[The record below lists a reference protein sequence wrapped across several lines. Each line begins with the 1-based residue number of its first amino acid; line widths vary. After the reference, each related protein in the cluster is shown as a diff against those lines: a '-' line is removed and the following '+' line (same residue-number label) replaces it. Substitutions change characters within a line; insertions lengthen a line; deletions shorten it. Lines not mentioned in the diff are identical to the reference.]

1 MRDSVP
7 RNAAVSVPLA
17 KVVSLAWGRDQA
29 PPQVRLDEL
38 RPTGH
43 RPSDSQPHIDDVPTS
58 ATELWPE
65 TGDVLSEQRFQQFLG
80 MYATDITIGT
90 LSDRIARIARE
101 EGVDPATFGDPSR
114 WSEVS
119 DELRRALERREL
131 FLRRS
136 AELHS
141 LASEAKRALLD
152 FFRYRSEIAGR
163 RDHAAAEYRRL
174 SGLLDAKLAEHL
186 PGQVYVHPHDIEKYC
201 AAAALMDI
209 RDITGNPDIRLLHRD
224 VSPTGTPLFEVAA
237 ASGAHP
243 VAYENHS
250 QLAEQLLGS
259 GDGATALVF
268 DHYEDGGAHSYVMT
282 SNGNEVAVS
291 DWNGSKLHSFPRQ
304 SLRQVKVVYGFLF
317 GPRLE
322 ESIGRPLEP
331 MDEITRRELIELS
344 NKYTWLVQEQDG
356 LKRLRQTLGSIDVD
370 HPNRALDLAEVERR
384 LRRIPGDKL
393 QIAYIANA
401 KIAGRQLVAVHPDHV
416 GIIPD
421 ASLDNVNLTTVSFRK
436 FLPTSD
442 LLPNLLR
449 IMKPGGTA
457 TIRVEE
463 PMFRLDTR
471 PREVARHLANAGFTG
486 VAFHHNGTPF
496 TLSAIPTETD
506 GDYEIR
512 VVKPAAAVDR
522 KPRSS
527 IGARPPDE
535 QYNRSAG
542 PDDIPDGMRIH
553 PMPGRPG
560 VTIELIS
567 FDDGSRI
574 LRETYD
580 NTDEAV
586 AEWTNTW
593 IGRYMGAPIA
603 EVLWQEPQYH
613 VLYREHRSLH
623 RGTADPRVADML
635 GLFYAITGQ
644 ASPLAAVFVR
654 RVGRRRQWQD
664 HHLRRQDIIDVG
676 RRVREFWDYLF
687 QTPYPEAVRWT
698 MRETHMNATIALG
711 EIAAHAEHPQLMA
724 GLDLETQAKVRLVE
738 TFKSRHPY
746 LEVTGFD
753 SPYISE
759 QVAEVILGRLD
770 ELLDRY
776 RYAPGYQK
784 LRTNIRALRI
794 DLLSP
799 QTRGLMSPRYDE
811 RTDTVSGADLTFNLL
826 IAAEQDAEKTYAYV
840 AAHEFAHAIDQA
852 TGFELSQHIPAVL
865 REAHTKLERLGLD
878 ESYEEWLGPLPL
890 AHPVPGKE
898 AEAAEET
905 MAIGFAHAEINFD
918 DPVVGSANWVIHEY
932 VTKLRQ
938 PDIGPEFRI
947 DPRLRITGP
956 TGGIGNRPPQDPHE
970 GPEEQSP
977 AASRL
982 TESPEMSAA
991 EALHARLAEEV
1002 RYRAGL
1008 QGLRASVAGET
1019 RPSDMQQLRDAS
1031 VRGLSELL
1039 GREILQ
1045 DVARRVSDPDYDA
1058 EFSREREVV
1067 QAEIIRLIEQEPEGY
1082 RRVERVL
1089 EPLLRRLRA
1098 LDHDEWRELGRR
1110 MEAGAFRWLGGWIL
1124 RGILL
1129 QHPMRQDLPEVVA
1142 RLDLS
1147 QAAQHGDL
1155 LAMIGTAAADPVTA
1169 VASGGDELAEWRLLG
1184 ERAGTGSPV
1193 RELVAAVSAY
1203 LDHGRI
1209 TDLTHELLSANR
1221 AVHAAYRRDQQRRL
1235 GNMSS
1240 ETQNI
1245 QAETGQIV
1253 TESAAAPEEI
1263 RDLLDELARVEKLRD
1278 QWAESWVSLRD
1289 LGTRRERATG
1299 LPSIRA
1305 EFERLTAALRWEIMR
1320 QGTHFAEADPNPGR
1334 VERVIAELAG
1344 RASSGATDEGMLER
1358 LENAKRWRRLY
1369 FLLRYADRYEQLLT
1383 EVDTRLGEIRRV
1395 RDQLTT
1401 DWAPDSWQPVPGWVP
1416 AGAPRE
1422 FTPLPQ
1428 AAARARDW
1436 GRRIAAAAERKR
1448 RFSAD
1453 TLARASRLGIDDAET
1468 LSPRELAEVVDDRAA
1483 GYDDLSRAL
1492 GELSHASS
1500 ALAEVQAEAFEIENG
1515 SVDLESRMVLDD
1527 FARVAERSLR
1537 LEAATDLA
1545 EEVIRSEVIDR
1556 GGRRLAPGVGVLE
1569 IDGTAP
1575 KILVA
1580 GPVSRVEH
1588 LLERIDSADFENLI
1602 RRGVQLVGFH
1612 VVVDEQGRVFVHE
1625 VVPEPAA
1632 TPASGPEPTG
1642 DEHSRRPAH
1651 ETFAERLEVWRT
1663 ERRLGTRVSATARD
1677 EHAWRSAHDAITDR
1691 LDSWLSAG
1699 GIGTRL
1705 TPCVAFLPDSSGGG
1719 GVVVV
1724 AAPLGGHDVALAELA
1739 TANPRFAGV
1748 GERPEFDCRYLA
1760 VLPGIEGPIV
1770 AEISAAVARNPDG
1783 AALPPGVAASHRAAS
1798 AVETEGILLGE
1809 YLRYRRLGLVRVG
1822 FRDWLAQLGE
1832 MCFGDEGLKR
1842 DGTVQAFAAAAA
1854 EAQPTVDEDRPDP
1867 TAVLIRVAGR
1877 SFPLPDL
1884 SGPPSGTAVGSVSL
1898 VGTVDIG
1905 GVTAEVELFDD
1916 GGVWR
1921 VAPPRGDGQPGDVLS
1936 RWFEGRSD
1944 TDPDRLLDRLAHLLN
1959 DGEAALTTV
1968 DAGVAAAE
1976 VDSRSRTPHVWRL
1989 RGFAIGSPV
1998 EISLTR
2004 DRRGWRSTVT
2014 SGPNS
2019 EILNLTGA
2027 KSLNRMAQE
2036 LTAMLRISNNES
2048 EAGGSRPSQITLSPD
2063 EIREYHELVRQ
2074 ADAAAGRSRAC
2085 AEELDTLAGRLGMA
2099 SPEVL
2104 EMADPAA
2111 RTAVLASLRGAVAR
2125 DRAALAAEIGVDP
2138 SELESIP
2145 IIDAEHDLWR
2155 NRIEAREAD
2164 IDTLARLLAHREQ
2177 LAAAVS
2183 RARRDRDAALTRP
2196 VVAAELER
2204 SDRSRQLG
2212 PGIVFHPNLA
2222 GRHGLLVVI
2231 APPNGHAAAL
2241 TALALEHREFA
2252 DASYRLGLRIHYLRV
2267 DPQPDGRI
2275 AIEQIEPQA
2284 AGVPIDRRN
2293 EARLHLL
2300 HQYLVFRKAGV
2311 LTAGFRE
2318 WLRQLGAGAFTKWPE
2333 SARVGK
2339 GLARSTAVVSE
2350 PLVAPLELIEMGRR
2364 TVRADPALDP
2374 RHPAHV
2380 LHRLHTH
2387 RAAPLPLGE
2396 RHRGDPSAQTDLNP
2410 SAHLE
2415 THPISLDVMAD
2426 YVVLERRGRTWH
2438 VATDT
2443 SQAFSDLLAVHFP
2456 DLTGKTPRELIEQ
2469 LENLVRAP
2477 PRVYD
2482 SAPSG
2487 LPKTGLL
2494 TAFDSARLGPGTPR
2508 ITVPEDRA
2516 AEVPRRGVT
2525 GTEAARWAGA
2535 NWHRGGYSDAAELV
2549 EQVRRSRGTV
2559 VGVVD
2564 LGTAAPAFTVRMDGD
2579 VITVEE
2585 QIFRL
2590 GPRGAAVPDVRTVRG
2605 DEAVDAW
2612 AAHLMRVSGP
2622 EATFHGLAWKSD
2634 GTPENPLLPGRK
2646 PSGVPGREIP
2656 LRLIGGRRDL
2666 PEEIGHRPPEE
2677 PAVGARR
2684 DDPIVEYNTRRMQ
2697 AVRRYDNDYGL
2708 TPLVDADGRTLPPEG
2723 IFASVDAEGVLRM
2736 QVRASERTPRVFAM
2750 VAQMEAEIGH
2760 LVTGI
2765 QDFWTVTYDG
2775 LTTNIDVFNT
2785 LLRENPELSPEDAA
2799 ARTFTG
2805 RMAARRGLTRVRFE
2819 HLDGHRGDYRHVVVT
2834 FTAPDADDRRTV
2846 ADQPDYS
2853 AIAATIHGRDL
2864 PGDSSTPVETTLG
2877 GALDT
2882 ERPPPGSIAAVIA
2895 GTDHGMHRID
2905 ARPTDDE
2912 QAPADA
2918 HGDDDAS
2925 PPGLIGH
2932 RPPDDA
2938 ESRPDTVGAN
2948 LAWVRD
2954 MAVADLAR
2962 RREADAAPAPVDLAR
2977 PVAGVPDPMADRI
2990 RNIDA
2995 LMSALRLARSERRR
3009 AAARLEQAVAACPD
3023 LEEIPARPGSNEVRR
3038 ASGLRDEARARLA
3051 EIFRTAPDGPSGEA
3065 ADQLRRLDAVV
3076 DATYQFDYDERR
3088 LVALTEL
3095 VAHLDRW
3102 ARRVLAA
3109 DPPAAERHNALPGGQ
3124 RVDSDT
3130 LDDLLRGAVRRLAFD
3145 SALPG
3150 EELDRIRRAADRR
3163 AQTQRDLL
3171 PALLGRSRVDAA
3183 DLLRHGS
3190 PTHDDW
3196 AAELAE
3202 AGRSL
3207 GRIADIPADHFES
3220 PDRVQM
3226 TLEDLADRY
3235 RRDGWPEEAKRAFRR
3250 LRRAHR
3256 VTATVAEIRRM
3267 EERARRIDAL
3277 DAAFRDVAAW
3287 QERARVRGH
3296 AAVDL
3301 ERAYHRLSAVGQ
3313 RLDALAREL
3322 AAAQPSVR
3330 RNRYQRLADKYG
3342 LRLWRLRPGW
3352 DDQRKL
3358 DTELGLARYR
3368 LRSTFAVDR
3377 TTMPGDELVQLIRR
3391 AVEPPGQSGREWTPA
3406 QPEATDQ
3413 QVKSADVQKLE
3424 DLHDLSDYAE
3434 AAERERTLFAELDYC
3449 LANVARELVFARSG
3463 LGDFRDT
3470 ERRATL
3476 GRDLAGLRSDAVAT
3490 ADVAAWN
3497 LAKIGVPS
3505 VSDSVWQLRPGSPG
3519 EAQVLAE
3526 HDEIRDYLAAA
3537 WGMAANS
3544 VTAEEADN
3552 RSATAT
3558 SDEEYFALER
3568 FRTLDAML
3576 DNARRFHRYDTW
3588 IRAIDALAKALDD
3601 ARWREV
3607 VEATQVGERRGENRS
3622 WLHALEARRRELDT
3636 LAGQRAARP
3645 PGRRDDVDARLD
3657 ELLGEV
3663 AAEIT
3668 VRSIRLSDSGEHSG
3682 DGPQYPIGTGLVPEP
3697 PDPVTLAHARRDLD
3711 RQFRER
3717 FGDREPTPIEL
3728 EDFSMEPLS
3737 RLQQYAHVDWNIDKL
3752 AVSLGMPSAQLRE
3765 HMRGELRAA
3774 VSGKS
3779 VAIRIDAEK
3788 LLSVL
3793 HDGVYRSNRSPGGER
3808 AAFEQLWFGGEPT
3821 YGYVAVDGVRP
3832 AGLPGLDVLSTG
3844 YGGEQIFLK
3853 PRVREYTTFT
3863 VGDHEVH
3870 KTRVIASP
3878 LTDPL
3883 EWSFGAASD
3892 AAHDN
3897 PGLVGINRN
3906 YAGQPFRGSIYV
3918 EAQIHRDITVD
3929 DIEFVVLQ
3937 QDPSAQ
3943 LRSALEHRGID
3954 WRVLNNRTIAEHG
3967 SDSERATAIGRLE
3980 EDLARLRT
3988 SRRYTSPD
3996 PSIRQLNADMEH
4008 RLRTDLAL
4016 LRRSV
4021 GTDDP
4026 LDGPEYPIGAR
4037 PPDDEA
4043 TSMAGRARDTRLPR
4057 PRPGDRPQDWLREI
4071 RRHLGLSA
4079 GQMDDLI
4086 GATDGTW
4093 AAAEAP
4099 VDPRPLTDDQV
4110 RALLRRT
4117 PGARTLY
4124 ATVAERFYPG
4134 LHSRPDIVGRSLR
4147 GIRETADVRIERFA
4161 LQLGALEVTV
4171 RHRELAQHLPPSRG
4185 AWEAHLRALAA
4196 CLSEQVDD
4204 GTPLGAVLEIF
4215 RRQFGLTRE
4224 QIAETMSV
4232 PTEMIDEIETM
4243 VSVPSR
4249 STVEAYLLALLPAV
4263 PRYPEGFDTLRHYL
4277 KHLRQ
4282 TAGFSQSELAEEAR
4296 MLTVAMVRNVESG
4309 RTPPSKE
4316 IIELYLRV
4324 FSPGAVTYQDLTETF
4339 HEVPSDIGARPPDH
4353 RDEMPDAVD
4362 GARGSDTST
4371 RHEFLPDEPVA
4382 GWRVDTAELIDTYV
4396 GDTPP
4401 SYEQLRMR
4409 LRELAGRYPD
4419 EVAFFREIGSSS
4431 EGRPIELLSLYGGP
4445 NNIELVVDP
4454 HPMEPVGRATAL
4466 AAAEFFCSRPELWSL
4481 YSLHI
4486 VVSADPDSAVLNRP
4500 PARAVG
4506 PVDLSAYYTG
4516 MHRSL
4521 STPDWAVPATIPVPE
4536 RKFSSAVPLP
4546 ETLTLMTISKAIK
4559 PFFRWV
4565 GHNADFGG
4573 AYIFFGISGDRY
4585 VRALSKRIPRLF
4597 AEIATR
4603 HGIPISPHPIDIA
4616 LNPDSAEKLGPGVFT
4631 EMNLPVGANTGRF
4644 AAWFGALS
4652 TNIEVPE
4659 WSVRPSSVTRSE
4671 AIELLKQRAAV
4682 FESLVPRVPA
4692 DIIASEFGRAA
4703 AKMIRFL
4710 PGEADALQR
4719 NPDKLF
4725 EPGIV
4730 HRPPL
4735 RRLGGLLRRIDAALA
4750 ANPGR
4755 AELLALREDV
4765 SRYFLEWIEFQRAD
4779 QDPVWLPLRSTAGMQ
4794 LELIFSLIP
4803 MARATHSDAHVT
4815 GEMSTPWS
4823 RLKNEPIG
4831 DRPIDTGPAGE
4842 PAGSQRYSPID
4853 TRRDEPKPGLR
4864 RSEPLST
4871 PWALVYQSAPA
4882 AQPSD
4887 EDGVV
4892 DSMWTADGARL
4903 IDEYV
4908 GDTSP
4913 TYEELRRRLRDLAER
4928 HPEDVARFSEIGR
4941 TREGRPMELLSIYGG
4956 PRNILL
4962 IVDPHPMESVGRAT
4976 ALALAQYVL
4985 TEPGLRSEVSY
4996 HFIVCSDPD
5005 TAVLNAPPARTVGPV
5020 DLAAYYTGI
5029 ARPIRHPEWSFPA
5042 AVPVPGSRWDSEVPL
5057 PETLAQMA
5065 MIKALR
5071 PLLMSR
5077 SLHNID
5083 SEGGHLYFG
5092 ISGGGWV
5099 RELGPQIPELFADIA
5114 ARHAIPVQA
5123 IPGDVTARPSWYQH
5137 IGNGVYANRWVPGHA
5152 FSGTFVGYYGGLP
5165 MTIEVPEWITR
5176 PSVLTRS
5183 QAADLFEQ
5191 RAAILSELVD
5201 RLPSEMPA
5209 SVFGL
5214 AVEAFITSLYEKS
5227 EQLRRDPSA
5236 KFVPQA
5242 VHRWPLRGI
5251 AALLRHIDEALVSD
5265 HENSELEAI
5274 RADVNTNFL
5283 EWIQF
5288 QRDDQNPVWRPLR
5301 STAGMQLEFILAT
5314 IPRAL
5319 QVADRAEWR
5328 DRMVVPSD
5336 DRELD
5341 DASGTAPPTEG
5352 AALPGLTIEA
5362 ATAADVE
5369 DLSQRFGKPWILE
5382 DRLQRQGRGDGV
5394 LFVARRDGSP
5404 VAHGYLWLEDAEE
5417 PEIRSGLPGVALI
5430 NHLEVADGLQGRSI
5444 GSELIAHMERY
5455 ARVEAGRDR
5464 IALAVLPGNTA
5475 AARLYER
5482 LGYADWGRGTVQC
5495 YDIMERADGSRVRVP
5510 DPEQARVLVKDLGL
5524 RPLSDDSR
5532 SPPSLPAFTTTGG
5545 EPQRGGP
5552 DTDGVGAEAVLG
5564 RHAMD
5569 STPDQVKELL
5579 RHSRVGR
5586 RVLASLES
5594 MPVRERFEL
5603 MGEGGHYGGVWVGS
5617 ALTATVFTS
5626 GHDYAAQALNLA
5638 HEIVHAE
5645 FFVEA
5650 RTVRDPLSM
5659 SIDEYVGAMVAEE
5672 TACFRIMAELA
5683 AELRSL
5689 GLDIPPQ
5696 VTEAGYDEA
5705 YDKATRRRASAVPNP
5720 EQRHQ
5725 QAHESALK
5733 ASEQEVA
5740 TFEWADGRSYRQFY
5754 RDAYRALERG
5764 ARTRPPAGTAAT
5776 VGHPRRY
5783 DPTPEGAERLRRAAL
5798 RHDHDVVSANE
5809 LSRRLAETAAELGVA
5824 GGPRSITRA
5833 RVEKEIAA
5841 LKTELATGAPDRL
5854 PALRRRQHRW
5864 RELSDMADE
5873 YGRLDA
5879 SIHRMKAMED
5889 ILAADVVDR
5898 MTSTVPGAQR
5908 ISDRAVLT
5916 PGTPRRLVIVGG
5928 PGEHQSVLADP
5939 RVVAARRGAQVEY
5952 CHVQMQPG
5960 GEPHVWTMTAPTA
5973 VPRSAPPRFLHLAD
5987 QATRHRMARIRTELG
6002 TTEVGRWALEV
6013 LHDVEIVQTT
6023 NPAEAGYKPVRHR
6036 LVLDAGMS
6044 DEHHMAHL
6052 VHQAIHVEV
6061 ARSRESIETVRA
6073 QLTLPREAYI
6083 DARIDEETRA
6093 HAMEIVAAVQL
6104 RAAGYD
6110 VPEPMGMTAYT
6121 EAYYQAR
6128 SDLAENMAPDG
6139 QAVPDRLLPVLDRM
6153 ANDAGLAALRPE
6165 VEAHP
6170 ESYPDSYGKAWDD
6183 AQGVQPFAEQVQAA
6197 RRSGERS
6204 VRALDGG
6211 ADVIG
6216 VQNVEL
6222 VSYNDGAVYVRVAV
6236 RDSRS
6241 RHAAVLSSRLGRA
6254 FDVPMPRVVAEGDV
6268 LYFEPTSWA
6277 LPVELSRVGVGAP
6290 GLGLHDAVAGFPD
6303 SADRVMVER
6312 SDRVAWSNH
6321 YRAFG
6326 FEDAAGETPSRF
6338 AQRFLR
6344 ARADGTLEF
6353 IAHDVPRSELDRFRD
6368 RAERLRPEFERL
6380 GRADWHDVVM
6390 ARLAKIVAHAP
6401 LDTVS
6406 GQESTARSEAPD
6418 NALDAAHPSQRVLR
6432 GQPRDAAEPVV
6443 TEGVREPSTPWS
6455 SVTPATDVPV
6465 GRPSPHSEPG
6475 STLATN

>member
-1 MRDSVP
+1 MDDFSPTPVVLARELYEQAVELLPAPVRWLVEMVVFGGDLPRADVSRMRWMAARLREKAASLNEYAEEARSLGVEQDTVGVLGDKVREMLRLHDKGAVRLHDEALILADQADGAANEAEKTLCVMFAFGVQLVWQIYRTLAVAAAAGPAGQVAAASTVESMLVKGRAEAEMMRTGLKQGFAWHAANAVARVTGLGPLQLAVVVGKSAVFPAAVDGGVQLLQWAQGRREMSLIGANGENPNGFDLASIAAMGAGGAGGAVGGAVAGQVASKVFPRVESSRWLLGLVHGTAGAVAGLGAAALVTGWPQDFDQMLAELLNGAAGGAMAAHGSVRARSDAVASAVIDGSGRFRPPDVSVGGRAENTGRGVGPGARGHLMADASSGGNGRSAAGLAVGFDTSGQPEGIEPRGATGHYELSESTVQSGVREAIASNVVRSGVHENRAAVAESGSAGAASSVVDSREAKLRAELADRVAVDDQ
-7 RNAAVSVPLA
+7 RVVDARKQLDRALAAVEEGRTALESEIAGRDVAAARAAHDAAVSEAVEERFEARKAEEEAAIAAADEQRLRVEAETGERMRAGREALAAARAQWSESRDAHEAAVTVYEASVRGHVEESIGSVQERVDVAGAALARREQEYRDYIRSAEPEAAHLAGLQRGVDRARDRLRGAMAEREALLRALPGEHATELKAAETGGNEVVSRWSRRAFRSEVAVREQYWRRALAEHDEVAKAKLRAAEGELQRCTQTYRTARDSLMSDGVRAIDERFRAAAEAGRADIAAYEAGVADRDAAFRAASDKRLRAMMATDELATEYYEEMLYEGDASDSVAVPASPDALLKGITEGTRAERYLAMRKWAELTTGKDMRVTQRIAWGLELADMKTGEGKTLLTTVKTIDDAIQHGVAYVWTSSDSLVLETIASVEQVTRSEHGDLPVDTYRLAEMSQDGDFPEAAPGRGQMFVGTPENAEFLVLRRGKAFLDRLREGGASDEEITGLRERLFPRLKEHRLPLDAIKEALDEAAEQHGLDAEFEPLPGGRGAKVHTIDEMDTVVDGREAVLSPGASGNEDPEVVARLEEVWQRFKAAQRLPGGLTAADFGRPDGTRGFWRATLSPEAIAKLNRVPGKEVTAADAEMYTSAALAEWARVRNSDYIEGRGDIDPHGAEPVGGETVGSDSVQGPGDATSGSGGKVLLIASDTNDQLQANREEGTETRTQGLVGQFMDLKEGVPVRANLPEEALYISVDQLIGSSYLGRPTGYSGTLKIVEAELYDRYGIAGVPENPPYYVSQLERHYPLNDEARHHKLAQMGRDVVGELRLTPVFDENGVLVGVEQHGRPQLNEHMDNRNIRGDDVREDENGNRIRLHGWRDKFDHEKGLVDWVDQITHDHVQALSRAYPLLDACERAGAPAGEVAALRQRIAQAPPVEVIRSMLDAAAAHYGVEVRFDSVDGLPVADGIGLEYLVLDARTSDEHGTGEAAKRWANDRIKNAWGAPGTVAFVNKEYLRGTDWEPTPESIALGGTLARMDGGPSRGQRAFEQGVGRASRGGTSTDRAAGGTPGTFMQYLSPEDFHGTVANHGVTEQVVMFTDAVTAQRAAAAEHAVHNTADSRAALDRADRAVAAAERVLREHAAPAQMRAVEHHLLATGRTQHAHTPPAAAAAPHAVAPDQANASPYAVVPGQTNDSPHVVAPGRTNAFAQAVAPGQDAALVPVMDGGFAPEPVRSALPAAGSHSANSFVGPQHPAERFARLAGWLRIPAAIPGAIAAPLDDEDDDLPDRSQPDTSAAVQALNRLHTGLPPAATETLNQHLDHPAPAAVVHDPTLSDKQALHQLEDRRDRLSGELGLRPGQVAGAEGIRLVGDMMERARQELSEALATLPRPPAEVDVGIARAVIADAVAHLAQTTSTDTEAPAQPMVEAASKYLALTALLDLVVSVHQRTPNGCVNNAVTMMRVLYPDNQHSYRMPEHTPLA
-17 KVVSLAWGRDQA
+17 GHGSAEVQFASGGGDFATFDSLDTAAESLANRPGGASWVVYNWVDTDGGKVGKVRSHLVLLHNRSDRQDKPDLVVLDINAGNIRSATRPEDLSGPKALLKRSVRFEEWKKKQGRHIERLSEKDSRVWAIEFDSGGNVLERDSEPRNPAASLPLANVVSLASRRNHV
-29 PPQVRLDEL
+29 PPQVQLDEL

-101 EGVDPATFGDPSR
+101 EGVDPATFSDPSR

-186 PGQVYVHPHDIEKYC
+186 PGQVYVQPRDIENYC

-250 QLAEQLLGS
+250 QLAEQLLES

-268 DHYEDGGAHSYVMT
+268 DKYGDEAGHFYVMT
-282 SNGNEVAVS
+282 NIGNEIAVS
-291 DWNGSKLHSFPRQ
+291 DWNGSMLHAFPPQHRRHVAAVHGFIFRRGSEGASGR
-304 SLRQVKVVYGFLF
+304 SLH
-317 GPRLE
+317 
-322 ESIGRPLEP
+322 P
-331 MDEITRRELIELS
+331 MDEATREELVELS
-344 NKYTWLVQEQDG
+344 NRYARLVREENEFDE
-356 LKRLRQTLGSIDVD
+356 LRRTLETMDSDAP
-370 HPNRALDLAEVERR
+370 HRARDLAEAGER
-384 LRRIPGDKL
+384 LRALPGDRR
-393 QIAYIANA
+393 QIGLVARA
-401 KIAGRQLVAVHPDHV
+401 KIFDRQFVTVHPDHI

-421 ASLDNVNLTTVSFRK
+421 ASLDNAYLMTVPYEK
-436 FLPTSD
+436 LLPTSD
-442 LLPNLLR
+442 LLPNLFR
-449 IMKPGGTA
+449 VMKPGGTA

-486 VAFHHNGTPF
+486 VAFHHNGKPF
-496 TLSAIPTETD
+496 MLSAIPTETD

-635 GLFYAITGQ
+635 GLFHAITGQ

-664 HHLRRQDIIDVG
+664 HHLRRQDIIDAG

-1045 DVARRVSDPDYDA
+1045 DVARRVSDPDYDT
-1058 EFSREREVV
+1058 EFSREREMV
-1067 QAEIIRLIEQEPEGY
+1067 QAEIIRLIGQEPEGY

-1098 LDHDEWRELGRR
+1098 LDLDEWRELGRR

-1705 TPCVAFLPDSSGGG
+1705 TPCVAFLPDSSGDG

-1877 SFPLPDL
+1877 SFPLPDQ
-1884 SGPPSGTAVGSVSL
+1884 SDPPSGTAVGSVSL

-1936 RWFEGRSD
+1936 RWFERRSD

-1959 DGEAALTTV
+1959 DGDAALTTV

-2183 RARRDRDAALTRP
+2183 RARSDRDAALTRP

-2339 GLARSTAVVSE
+2339 GLTRSTAVVSE
-2350 PLVAPLELIEMGRR
+2350 PLVTPLELIEMGRR

-2387 RAAPLPLGE
+2387 RAAPLPLSE
-2396 RHRGDPSAQTDLNP
+2396 RQRGDPSAQTDPNP

-2415 THPISLDVMAD
+2415 THPITLDVMAD

-2438 VATDT
+2438 LATDT
-2443 SQAFSDLLAVHFP
+2443 GQAFSDLLAVHFP

-2482 SAPSG
+2482 DSAPSG
-2487 LPKTGLL
+2487 LPRTGLL

-2516 AEVPRRGVT
+2516 AEVPQRGGT

-2590 GPRGAAVPDVRTVRG
+2590 GPRGVAVPEVRTVRG

-2666 PEEIGHRPPEE
+2666 PEEIGHRPPED
-2677 PAVGARR
+2677 PADGARR
-2684 DDPIVEYNTRRMQ
+2684 DDPIGEYNTRGTQVRSGPRPLDDEEVPASAATAVGRVAGPLRSTHFPLPERVIRANAPDDIAALQVFSLWQ
-2697 AVRRYDNDYGL
+2697 ADTANRAWGKINARWDPAASGAVHRRALSQLYFWISHQRYLRQVWAVERDPSIVGSYGQGHPENFAARLDDAAGNIDQFGNVYGL
-2708 TPLVDADGRTLPPEG
+2708 REGTHIDPETGRRQLGHETPAYLQAQEIGKLIRDRLIAKGSGSDELQNFVDLPDGRRVAGNILSYFGLVRFAIESARFDDRKT
-2723 IFASVDAEGVLRM
+2723 IFAAAIAELSSILENRSPYPSITALRRFAGVAYLLF
-2736 QVRASERTPRVFAM
+2736 QAPLTPRGSDSTTRMFLAATATSAFGRPIRLPQDVDVQAM
-2750 VAQMEAEIGH
+2750 ARRQSDFVEWFTETLRRDIGSEP
-2760 LVTGI
+2760 VDRSTG
-2765 QDFWTVTYDG
+2765 QD
-2775 LTTNIDVFNT
+2775 
-2785 LLRENPELSPEDAA
+2785 PA
-2799 ARTFTG
+2799 AR
-2805 RMAARRGLTRVRFE
+2805 A
-2819 HLDGHRGDYRHVVVT
+2819 VT
-2834 FTAPDADDRRTV
+2834 
-2846 ADQPDYS
+2846 
-2853 AIAATIHGRDL
+2853 
-2864 PGDSSTPVETTLG
+2864 
-2877 GALDT
+2877 
-2882 ERPPPGSIAAVIA
+2882 
-2895 GTDHGMHRID
+2895 
-2905 ARPTDDE
+2905 
-2912 QAPADA
+2912 
-2918 HGDDDAS
+2918 AS
-2925 PPGLIGH
+2925 PGTFGAHSNDGASPTGPIGN

-2938 ESRPDTVGAN
+2938 EP
-2948 LAWVRD
+2948 
-2954 MAVADLAR
+2954 
-2962 RREADAAPAPVDLAR
+2962 
-2977 PVAGVPDPMADRI
+2977 
-2990 RNIDA
+2990 
-2995 LMSALRLARSERRR
+2995 
-3009 AAARLEQAVAACPD
+3009 
-3023 LEEIPARPGSNEVRR
+3023 
-3038 ASGLRDEARARLA
+3038 
-3051 EIFRTAPDGPSGEA
+3051 
-3065 ADQLRRLDAVV
+3065 
-3076 DATYQFDYDERR
+3076 
-3088 LVALTEL
+3088 
-3095 VAHLDRW
+3095 
-3102 ARRVLAA
+3102 
-3109 DPPAAERHNALPGGQ
+3109 LP
-3124 RVDSDT
+3124 
-3130 LDDLLRGAVRRLAFD
+3130 
-3145 SALPG
+3145 
-3150 EELDRIRRAADRR
+3150 
-3163 AQTQRDLL
+3163 
-3171 PALLGRSRVDAA
+3171 
-3183 DLLRHGS
+3183 
-3190 PTHDDW
+3190 
-3196 AAELAE
+3196 
-3202 AGRSL
+3202 
-3207 GRIADIPADHFES
+3207 
-3220 PDRVQM
+3220 
-3226 TLEDLADRY
+3226 
-3235 RRDGWPEEAKRAFRR
+3235 
-3250 LRRAHR
+3250 
-3256 VTATVAEIRRM
+3256 
-3267 EERARRIDAL
+3267 
-3277 DAAFRDVAAW
+3277 
-3287 QERARVRGH
+3287 
-3296 AAVDL
+3296 VDL
-3301 ERAYHRLSAVGQ
+3301 ERADIATLQRVLSAGHVTSADLVVAYLRRIEKVDRDGPRLNSVLAINPDAMRDAESRDAERLAGYVRGPLHGVPIMVKDNIDVSGMPTTGGASAMRDSFPADDAFLVKRLRRAGAVILGKTNLTEFANFTTDDMPPGYSALGGQVVNPYNRSASPAGSSSGSAVSVAAGLAAGSVGTDTFGSIVSPSVWNSLVGVRPTVGVVSRTGLLPISSTQ
-3313 RLDALAREL
+3313 DTAGPMARSVYDAAVLLTAMAGRDPEDPASTNRDEYIDRFLRANRFLVPPVSRPADGIDYVAGLSIDALRGTRIGVVATYDTGSMRTAFTNAQAVLRDQGATLVEVGHLVGPQTPSVLMHEFKRDLNAYLGRLPADAPMKTLDDILRFNLEHADSGTLAFGQRLLEASAAVDLRDSRVDSVYRSDRGLGIVRTRKLLSSTLTDTRLDALVFIADTGFLLAARALYPVVAVPIGYDPATGRPFGMTLVGEAFSEASLLAYAYAYEQAAQVWRPPSEMNPDLYRPAGPTTSPQRASSAAVDDKGSDRSQASVSDASSDTRTLSTALENFNKCLEQVQSQTGREFDLLQIDNLTRPENIPHAAQRATSGEFHALGSWDLREREL
-3322 AAAQPSVR
+3322 LLRRPGTSYLIMRGSRTMVLSHSKENQGRLEFFDPVDGRPQVYEYGMRPFQIPLPLIPKLGVLYDHNGVVQQLPGSPILPTFGEYSQATVR
-3330 RNRYQRLADKYG
+3330 RQSDLGEWFTEARLAHGDSGANMSAQSKNAAVEFEVPSRQPAESFTDFRARMASEMYR
-3342 LRLWRLRPGW
+3342 RLHENPGAVTDIREW
-3352 DDQRKL
+3352 FKAAIYSAWLVGRSHSDARDV
-3358 DTELGLARYR
+3358 ARYEAEMSWHMIFNAYFTDIALREAYDLLETR
-3368 LRSTFAVDR
+3368 LSRDDSV
-3377 TTMPGDELVQLIRR
+3377 
-3391 AVEPPGQSGREWTPA
+3391 
-3406 QPEATDQ
+3406 
-3413 QVKSADVQKLE
+3413 SA
-3424 DLHDLSDYAE
+3424 
-3434 AAERERTLFAELDYC
+3434 
-3449 LANVARELVFARSG
+3449 VARELNAKYEIPRQSFKVHKVAVFPQLAEFADTMLIILNAGVQAVWRECQPGGSLESLMGEHINVQNLDSQILERKYRQFSNEMSTVSTRLPSYDEFVPLITLGGISRIRRGVVDLVNTASDIVAAFHFAEYELPGGAKRDIFERSIAELSKLALRSRKGVQIAQSGFVNALENATVINAEVLEPLARRALRLGPDEG
-3463 LGDFRDT
+3463 LTTLLSPTPTPPPAKCPAPHFRDT
-3470 ERRATL
+3470 AGATSAEIALQIAGVIASATIWPEPAGDPRL
-3476 GRDLAGLRSDAVAT
+3476 GGGSRSDKHKKT
-3490 ADVAAWN
+3490 
-3497 LAKIGVPS
+3497 
-3505 VSDSVWQLRPGSPG
+3505 GS
-3519 EAQVLAE
+3519 L
-3526 HDEIRDYLAAA
+3526 
-3537 WGMAANS
+3537 
-3544 VTAEEADN
+3544 
-3552 RSATAT
+3552 
-3558 SDEEYFALER
+3558 
-3568 FRTLDAML
+3568 
-3576 DNARRFHRYDTW
+3576 
-3588 IRAIDALAKALDD
+3588 
-3601 ARWREV
+3601 
-3607 VEATQVGERRGENRS
+3607 
-3622 WLHALEARRRELDT
+3622 
-3636 LAGQRAARP
+3636 
-3645 PGRRDDVDARLD
+3645 
-3657 ELLGEV
+3657 
-3663 AAEIT
+3663 
-3668 VRSIRLSDSGEHSG
+3668 
-3682 DGPQYPIGTGLVPEP
+3682 
-3697 PDPVTLAHARRDLD
+3697 
-3711 RQFRER
+3711 
-3717 FGDREPTPIEL
+3717 PTPWT
-3728 EDFSMEPLS
+3728 P
-3737 RLQQYAHVDWNIDKL
+3737 VDKHPR
-3752 AVSLGMPSAQLRE
+3752 S
-3765 HMRGELRAA
+3765 GELR
-3774 VSGKS
+3774 
-3779 VAIRIDAEK
+3779 
-3788 LLSVL
+3788 
-3793 HDGVYRSNRSPGGER
+3793 
-3808 AAFEQLWFGGEPT
+3808 
-3821 YGYVAVDGVRP
+3821 
-3832 AGLPGLDVLSTG
+3832 
-3844 YGGEQIFLK
+3844 
-3853 PRVREYTTFT
+3853 
-3863 VGDHEVH
+3863 
-3870 KTRVIASP
+3870 
-3878 LTDPL
+3878 
-3883 EWSFGAASD
+3883 
-3892 AAHDN
+3892 
-3897 PGLVGINRN
+3897 
-3906 YAGQPFRGSIYV
+3906 
-3918 EAQIHRDITVD
+3918 
-3929 DIEFVVLQ
+3929 
-3937 QDPSAQ
+3937 
-3943 LRSALEHRGID
+3943 
-3954 WRVLNNRTIAEHG
+3954 
-3967 SDSERATAIGRLE
+3967 
-3980 EDLARLRT
+3980 
-3988 SRRYTSPD
+3988 
-3996 PSIRQLNADMEH
+3996 
-4008 RLRTDLAL
+4008 
-4016 LRRSV
+4016 
-4021 GTDDP
+4021 
-4026 LDGPEYPIGAR
+4026 PEY
-4037 PPDDEA
+4037 D
-4043 TSMAGRARDTRLPR
+4043 
-4057 PRPGDRPQDWLREI
+4057 
-4071 RRHLGLSA
+4071 
-4079 GQMDDLI
+4079 
-4086 GATDGTW
+4086 
-4093 AAAEAP
+4093 
-4099 VDPRPLTDDQV
+4099 
-4110 RALLRRT
+4110 
-4117 PGARTLY
+4117 
-4124 ATVAERFYPG
+4124 
-4134 LHSRPDIVGRSLR
+4134 
-4147 GIRETADVRIERFA
+4147 
-4161 LQLGALEVTV
+4161 
-4171 RHRELAQHLPPSRG
+4171 
-4185 AWEAHLRALAA
+4185 
-4196 CLSEQVDD
+4196 
-4204 GTPLGAVLEIF
+4204 
-4215 RRQFGLTRE
+4215 
-4224 QIAETMSV
+4224 
-4232 PTEMIDEIETM
+4232 
-4243 VSVPSR
+4243 
-4249 STVEAYLLALLPAV
+4249 
-4263 PRYPEGFDTLRHYL
+4263 
-4277 KHLRQ
+4277 
-4282 TAGFSQSELAEEAR
+4282 
-4296 MLTVAMVRNVESG
+4296 
-4309 RTPPSKE
+4309 
-4316 IIELYLRV
+4316 
-4324 FSPGAVTYQDLTETF
+4324 
-4339 HEVPSDIGARPPDH
+4339 
-4353 RDEMPDAVD
+4353 
-4362 GARGSDTST
+4362 
-4371 RHEFLPDEPVA
+4371 
-4382 GWRVDTAELIDTYV
+4382 
-4396 GDTPP
+4396 
-4401 SYEQLRMR
+4401 
-4409 LRELAGRYPD
+4409 
-4419 EVAFFREIGSSS
+4419 
-4431 EGRPIELLSLYGGP
+4431 
-4445 NNIELVVDP
+4445 
-4454 HPMEPVGRATAL
+4454 
-4466 AAAEFFCSRPELWSL
+4466 
-4481 YSLHI
+4481 
-4486 VVSADPDSAVLNRP
+4486 
-4500 PARAVG
+4500 
-4506 PVDLSAYYTG
+4506 
-4516 MHRSL
+4516 
-4521 STPDWAVPATIPVPE
+4521 
-4536 RKFSSAVPLP
+4536 
-4546 ETLTLMTISKAIK
+4546 
-4559 PFFRWV
+4559 
-4565 GHNADFGG
+4565 
-4573 AYIFFGISGDRY
+4573 
-4585 VRALSKRIPRLF
+4585 
-4597 AEIATR
+4597 
-4603 HGIPISPHPIDIA
+4603 
-4616 LNPDSAEKLGPGVFT
+4616 
-4631 EMNLPVGANTGRF
+4631 
-4644 AAWFGALS
+4644 
-4652 TNIEVPE
+4652 
-4659 WSVRPSSVTRSE
+4659 
-4671 AIELLKQRAAV
+4671 
-4682 FESLVPRVPA
+4682 
-4692 DIIASEFGRAA
+4692 
-4703 AKMIRFL
+4703 
-4710 PGEADALQR
+4710 
-4719 NPDKLF
+4719 
-4725 EPGIV
+4725 
-4730 HRPPL
+4730 
-4735 RRLGGLLRRIDAALA
+4735 
-4750 ANPGR
+4750 
-4755 AELLALREDV
+4755 
-4765 SRYFLEWIEFQRAD
+4765 
-4779 QDPVWLPLRSTAGMQ
+4779 
-4794 LELIFSLIP
+4794 
-4803 MARATHSDAHVT
+4803 
-4815 GEMSTPWS
+4815 
-4823 RLKNEPIG
+4823 
-4831 DRPIDTGPAGE
+4831 
-4842 PAGSQRYSPID
+4842 
-4853 TRRDEPKPGLR
+4853 
-4864 RSEPLST
+4864 
-4871 PWALVYQSAPA
+4871 
-4882 AQPSD
+4882 
-4887 EDGVV
+4887 
-4892 DSMWTADGARL
+4892 
-4903 IDEYV
+4903 
-4908 GDTSP
+4908 
-4913 TYEELRRRLRDLAER
+4913 
-4928 HPEDVARFSEIGR
+4928 
-4941 TREGRPMELLSIYGG
+4941 
-4956 PRNILL
+4956 
-4962 IVDPHPMESVGRAT
+4962 
-4976 ALALAQYVL
+4976 
-4985 TEPGLRSEVSY
+4985 
-4996 HFIVCSDPD
+4996 
-5005 TAVLNAPPARTVGPV
+5005 
-5020 DLAAYYTGI
+5020 
-5029 ARPIRHPEWSFPA
+5029 
-5042 AVPVPGSRWDSEVPL
+5042 
-5057 PETLAQMA
+5057 
-5065 MIKALR
+5065 
-5071 PLLMSR
+5071 
-5077 SLHNID
+5077 
-5083 SEGGHLYFG
+5083 
-5092 ISGGGWV
+5092 
-5099 RELGPQIPELFADIA
+5099 
-5114 ARHAIPVQA
+5114 
-5123 IPGDVTARPSWYQH
+5123 
-5137 IGNGVYANRWVPGHA
+5137 
-5152 FSGTFVGYYGGLP
+5152 
-5165 MTIEVPEWITR
+5165 
-5176 PSVLTRS
+5176 
-5183 QAADLFEQ
+5183 
-5191 RAAILSELVD
+5191 
-5201 RLPSEMPA
+5201 
-5209 SVFGL
+5209 
-5214 AVEAFITSLYEKS
+5214 
-5227 EQLRRDPSA
+5227 
-5236 KFVPQA
+5236 
-5242 VHRWPLRGI
+5242 
-5251 AALLRHIDEALVSD
+5251 
-5265 HENSELEAI
+5265 
-5274 RADVNTNFL
+5274 
-5283 EWIQF
+5283 
-5288 QRDDQNPVWRPLR
+5288 
-5301 STAGMQLEFILAT
+5301 
-5314 IPRAL
+5314 
-5319 QVADRAEWR
+5319 
-5328 DRMVVPSD
+5328 
-5336 DRELD
+5336 
-5341 DASGTAPPTEG
+5341 
-5352 AALPGLTIEA
+5352 
-5362 ATAADVE
+5362 AADVDDE
-5369 DLSQRFGKPWILE
+5369 
-5382 DRLQRQGRGDGV
+5382 
-5394 LFVARRDGSP
+5394 
-5404 VAHGYLWLEDAEE
+5404 
-5417 PEIRSGLPGVALI
+5417 
-5430 NHLEVADGLQGRSI
+5430 
-5444 GSELIAHMERY
+5444 
-5455 ARVEAGRDR
+5455 
-5464 IALAVLPGNTA
+5464 
-5475 AARLYER
+5475 
-5482 LGYADWGRGTVQC
+5482 QC
-5495 YDIMERADGSRVRVP
+5495 D
-5510 DPEQARVLVKDLGL
+5510 
-5524 RPLSDDSR
+5524 
-5532 SPPSLPAFTTTGG
+5532 
-5545 EPQRGGP
+5545 
-5552 DTDGVGAEAVLG
+5552 
-5564 RHAMD
+5564 
-5569 STPDQVKELL
+5569 
-5579 RHSRVGR
+5579 
-5586 RVLASLES
+5586 
-5594 MPVRERFEL
+5594 
-5603 MGEGGHYGGVWVGS
+5603 
-5617 ALTATVFTS
+5617 
-5626 GHDYAAQALNLA
+5626 
-5638 HEIVHAE
+5638 
-5645 FFVEA
+5645 
-5650 RTVRDPLSM
+5650 
-5659 SIDEYVGAMVAEE
+5659 
-5672 TACFRIMAELA
+5672 
-5683 AELRSL
+5683 
-5689 GLDIPPQ
+5689 
-5696 VTEAGYDEA
+5696 
-5705 YDKATRRRASAVPNP
+5705 
-5720 EQRHQ
+5720 
-5725 QAHESALK
+5725 
-5733 ASEQEVA
+5733 
-5740 TFEWADGRSYRQFY
+5740 
-5754 RDAYRALERG
+5754 
-5764 ARTRPPAGTAAT
+5764 
-5776 VGHPRRY
+5776 
-5783 DPTPEGAERLRRAAL
+5783 
-5798 RHDHDVVSANE
+5798 
-5809 LSRRLAETAAELGVA
+5809 
-5824 GGPRSITRA
+5824 
-5833 RVEKEIAA
+5833 
-5841 LKTELATGAPDRL
+5841 
-5854 PALRRRQHRW
+5854 
-5864 RELSDMADE
+5864 
-5873 YGRLDA
+5873 
-5879 SIHRMKAMED
+5879 
-5889 ILAADVVDR
+5889 
-5898 MTSTVPGAQR
+5898 
-5908 ISDRAVLT
+5908 
-5916 PGTPRRLVIVGG
+5916 
-5928 PGEHQSVLADP
+5928 
-5939 RVVAARRGAQVEY
+5939 
-5952 CHVQMQPG
+5952 
-5960 GEPHVWTMTAPTA
+5960 
-5973 VPRSAPPRFLHLAD
+5973 
-5987 QATRHRMARIRTELG
+5987 
-6002 TTEVGRWALEV
+6002 
-6013 LHDVEIVQTT
+6013 
-6023 NPAEAGYKPVRHR
+6023 
-6036 LVLDAGMS
+6036 
-6044 DEHHMAHL
+6044 
-6052 VHQAIHVEV
+6052 
-6061 ARSRESIETVRA
+6061 
-6073 QLTLPREAYI
+6073 
-6083 DARIDEETRA
+6083 
-6093 HAMEIVAAVQL
+6093 
-6104 RAAGYD
+6104 
-6110 VPEPMGMTAYT
+6110 
-6121 EAYYQAR
+6121 
-6128 SDLAENMAPDG
+6128 
-6139 QAVPDRLLPVLDRM
+6139 
-6153 ANDAGLAALRPE
+6153 
-6165 VEAHP
+6165 
-6170 ESYPDSYGKAWDD
+6170 
-6183 AQGVQPFAEQVQAA
+6183 
-6197 RRSGERS
+6197 
-6204 VRALDGG
+6204 
-6211 ADVIG
+6211 
-6216 VQNVEL
+6216 
-6222 VSYNDGAVYVRVAV
+6222 
-6236 RDSRS
+6236 
-6241 RHAAVLSSRLGRA
+6241 
-6254 FDVPMPRVVAEGDV
+6254 
-6268 LYFEPTSWA
+6268 
-6277 LPVELSRVGVGAP
+6277 
-6290 GLGLHDAVAGFPD
+6290 
-6303 SADRVMVER
+6303 
-6312 SDRVAWSNH
+6312 
-6321 YRAFG
+6321 
-6326 FEDAAGETPSRF
+6326 
-6338 AQRFLR
+6338 
-6344 ARADGTLEF
+6344 
-6353 IAHDVPRSELDRFRD
+6353 
-6368 RAERLRPEFERL
+6368 
-6380 GRADWHDVVM
+6380 
-6390 ARLAKIVAHAP
+6390 
-6401 LDTVS
+6401 
-6406 GQESTARSEAPD
+6406 
-6418 NALDAAHPSQRVLR
+6418 
-6432 GQPRDAAEPVV
+6432 
-6443 TEGVREPSTPWS
+6443 
-6455 SVTPATDVPV
+6455 
-6465 GRPSPHSEPG
+6465 
-6475 STLATN
+6475 